1 MNHTIMIKQVIIVF
15 FLFFAA
21 GISNATPMP
30 APAPAP
36 IDPGLQRVVA
46 QKNSMGVANSTKLAV
61 NGALPSPQIAL
72 LAISVPALVAG
83 AASLA
88 L

>member
-21 GISNATPMP
+21 GIINATPM
-30 APAPAP
+30 PAPAP

>member
-1 MNHTIMIKQVIIVF
+1 M
-15 FLFFAA
+15 
-21 GISNATPMP
+21 
-30 APAPAP
+30 PAPAP

-61 NGALPSPQIAL
+61 NGALPSSIAL